1 MYLIRRW
8 DNVVSERTLTLEL
21 AKTTAQDESASRRT
35 QVDVIEHWTG
45 RPEVKV
51 ASYFNGSEV

>member
-8 DNVVSERTLTLEL
+8 DNVVIDRSMGLGT
-21 AKTTAQDESASRRT
+21 AKAKAQDASAEQQT
-35 QVDVIEHWTG
+35 QVDVIDYSDS
-45 RPEVKV
+45 RPEVKK

>member
-8 DNVVSERTLTLEL
+8 DNVVLERTLDEDI
-21 AKTTAQDESASRRT
+21 AKTTAQDMSAERQT
-35 QVDVIEHWTG
+35 QVDVIDHWDD

-51 ASYFNGSEV
+51 ASYFNGSEI